1 MDETIKPKANTVP
14 NPEMKENNVV
24 LQHHILTNPLVLKI
38 CYKGHCCQAHVIKNT
53 KHFAC

>member
-14 NPEMKENNVV
+14 NPEMKENNVA

-38 CYKGHCCQAHVIKNT
+38 CYKGHCCQAHVIENT